1 MRLVLLLSVALLACF
16 TLSSAT
22 NARQTPENGLV
33 HVIDVVQVDGS
44 RVPDGTI
51 VSFGNADFRP
61 PTNAEDVQRA
71 RERGP
76 CAELPVTDGQVTL
89 IPEFTNPDCPE
100 GMRVS
105 AVILT
110 GPNTGIGVVLTPE
123 IEWRHARPGE
133 GPRRVLAWP
142 VPPSDSGV
150 GIPHFLEVTYTD
162 GNLAPDGTKVLLSNA
177 SLPGSPVVCAELT
190 VKDGYAVLIPEFT
203 ECPEG
208 TDVVAIISTGPNTG
222 IVASQDPP
230 IDWNVYVTGDPL
242 RSVTIM
248 PIPPNPAGSSSGPI
262 TPPDTGT
269 AGLKM

>member
-1 MRLVLLLSVALLACF
+1 MRSILLFSVALLACF
-16 TLSSAT
+16 TLASET
-22 NARQTPENGLV
+22 GARQEAEAGLV

-44 RVPDGTI
+44 PVPDGTL
-51 VSFGNADFRP
+51 VAFGNGDARP
-61 PTNAEDVQRA
+61 PTNAEELQRA

-76 CAELPVTDGQVTL
+76 CAQLPVIDGQVTL
-89 IPEFTNPDCPE
+89 VPEFTNPDCPE

-110 GPNTGIGVVLTPE
+110 GPNTGIGVALTPE
-123 IEWRHARPGE
+123 IEWRQARPGE

-150 GIPHFLEVTYTD
+150 GIPHFLEVTYVD
-162 GNLAPDGTKVLLSNA
+162 GNPAPDGTKVLLSNA
-177 SLPGSPVVCAELT
+177 SLPGSPAVCAELS

-203 ECPEG
+203 ECPQG
-208 TDVVAIISTGPNTG
+208 TDVVAIISTGPTTG

-230 IDWNVYVTGDPL
+230 IEWNVYITGDPL
-242 RSVTIM
+242 RSVTIT
-248 PIPPNPAGSSSGPI
+248 PIPPNTAGPSSGPI

-269 AGLKM
+269 AGFKM